1 MGLSK
6 ISNEDLDNEKASLE
20 KLFQCSGDFDSVVFN
35 AGAGAGKTY
44 ALVKCLK
51 YIIGLNRENLKIHN
65 QKIACI
71 TYTNVAAENIKQQL
85 GASDVVEVSTIHERI
100 WNIICDQK
108 KALLSLHV
116 KKLKDE
122 ISDIDNQLQNK
133 SDYTKYR
140 ALDEDSKQQFFQI
153 MYANKKEYNKAYNLK
168 AAEFKTSMPQEIRS
182 QFAELISNVS
192 KFKGLVDK
200 LFRRKRYLDCMNSIE
215 SGEKGY
221 KEVTY
226 DAMYNRD
233 RLDKMRISHDTLL
246 EYGFELVGKYPR
258 MRQLIIDH
266 YPYILIDEYQDTA
279 DIVVKIMNLL
289 DKYARKIQHELFIAY
304 FGDSV
309 QNIYDTGV
317 GKKLNDL
324 HSDLSVV
331 SKIYNRRSY
340 TEIINVA
347 NKVRNG
353 EITQKS
359 IYSDSKGGSVKLYY
373 GNEQDVNSF
382 INRCAKKWEAQ
393 EEKPLH
399 CLFAT
404 NQMVAEYSGFLK
416 VYEAFKNAEVY
427 QGPGYK
433 QLNSELLSHDTIHLG
448 KAQALLYRLMGLYT
462 EVREPKQPLRRI
474 FTTDEYRNM
483 SFSDLKTV
491 ISLLQSLDGE
501 TLDDFLREI
510 FNQYSVSKNK
520 TYKLIIEKIFDIDE
534 DTSYDSVL
542 KYLLK
547 SLYKS
552 WDESIETKV
561 VISDLL
567 NIKIKDLLSWFHYI
581 NRDEK
586 KSICYH
592 TFHSTKGLEYENV
605 GIILGKDFGVDRGL
619 FETYFK
625 NYGKADADSSL
636 KYEKGRN
643 ILYVAVTRTIKNLR
657 ILYIDNL
664 EEIKSSIE
672 NVFGKAY
679 AFSDIITDEDF

>member
-1 MGLSK
+1 MGLSE
-6 ISNEDLDNEKASLE
+6 INNEDLDNEKLSLE
-20 KLFQCSGDFDSVVFN
+20 KLFQCSDDFDSVVFN
-35 AGAGAGKTY
+35 SGAGSGKTY
-44 ALVKCLK
+44 ALVKSLK
-51 YIIGLNRENLKIHN
+51 YVITRNRENLKIHN

-71 TYTNVAAENIKQQL
+71 TYTNVAAENIRQQL

-100 WNIICDQK
+100 WHIICDQK
-108 KALLSLHV
+108 TALLSLHIE
-116 KKLKDE
+116 KLKRE
-122 ISDIDNQLQNK
+122 IAYIDNQLQNK
-133 SDYTKYR
+133 SDFEKYR
-140 ALDEDSKQQFFQI
+140 ALDEESKEQFFEI
-153 MYANKKEYNKAYNLK
+153 MYANKREYNKAYNLR
-168 AAEFKTSMPQEIRS
+168 AAEFKTAMPQEIHL
-182 QFAELISNVS
+182 QFAGLISNVS

-200 LFRRKRYLDCMNSIE
+200 LFKKKRYLDCMNNIE
-215 SGEKGY
+215 SGKKGY
-221 KEVTY
+221 REVTY

-246 EYGFELVGKYPR
+246 EYGYELVEKYPR
-258 MRQLIIDH
+258 MRQLIIDR

-289 DKYARKIQHELFIAY
+289 DKYAKKIHHELFIAY

-324 HSDLSVV
+324 HSDLSSV

-340 TEIINVA
+340 TEVINVA
-347 NKVRNG
+347 NKVRND
-353 EITQKS
+353 EIIQKS
-359 IYSDSKGGSVKLYY
+359 IYSDSSGGSVKLYY
-373 GNEQDVNSF
+373 GNAKNVNNF
-382 INRCAKKWEAQ
+382 INKCAKKWKAQ
-393 EEKPLH
+393 EETPLH

-416 VYEAFKNAEVY
+416 VYEVFKNAEVY
-427 QGPGYK
+427 QGIGYK

-448 KAQALLYRLMGLYT
+448 KAQALLYRLMKLYT

-474 FTTDEYRNM
+474 FTTNEYRNI
-483 SFSDLKTV
+483 SFANLKALV
-491 ISLLQSLDGE
+491 SLLQSLDGN
-501 TLDDFLREI
+501 TLDDLLSVI
-510 FNQYSVSKNK
+510 FNQYSISEDK
-520 TYKLIIEKIFDIDE
+520 TYKFIIEKIFDMDE
-534 DTSYDSVL
+534 ETSYDSVL
-542 KYLLK
+542 KYFLT

-552 WDESIETKV
+552 WDEAIETKV

-567 NIKIKDLLSWFHYI
+567 NIKVEELLNWFHYI

-605 GIILGKDFGVDRGL
+605 VIILGKDFGVDRGL
-619 FETYFK
+619 FEIYFK
-625 NYGKADADSSL
+625 NYGKADAGNSL

-664 EEIKSSIE
+664 EEIKNNIE

-679 AFSDIITDEDF
+679 EFSDNITDESF